1 MDRRKGKRL
10 GRSPLITGVIALV
23 VLLGGVAGVFLCRL
37 CSCLFL
43 PTRENHDRGRQVEGI
58 SRSLFS
64 PTLPEA
70 LKVPCQEVL
79 AQSLKA
85 RRGNNEERS
94 FHLAFGRKS
103 LDRLQWSACN
113 IVPN

>member
-1 MDRRKGKRL
+1 M
-10 GRSPLITGVIALV
+10 T
-23 VLLGGVAGVFLCRL
+23 
-37 CSCLFL
+37 
-43 PTRENHDRGRQVEGI
+43 EGAK
-58 SRSLFS
+58 SKEFPGPFFS

-70 LKVPCQEVL
+70 LKDSCQEVL